1 MLCFPLLLAAY
12 EVLSD
17 EGQKQRYDAMRRG
30 GSGSSGSGS
39 GSFNFGQ
46 GTRARNFDFDFDELF
61 KQFESDIWD
70 DAFGGSKD
78 AKRNHFHSHFSS
90 HFESHSKHF
99 QGGFDS
105 GMGGDFFHVSYS
117 VLTSTEVLPPTSN

>member
-1 MLCFPLLLAAY
+1 MVQTCSTYGCLRKDQ
-12 EVLSD
+12 E
-17 EGQKQRYDAMRRG
+17 
-30 GSGSSGSGS
+30 
-39 GSFNFGQ
+39 
-46 GTRARNFDFDFDELF
+46 NFDFDFDELF

-117 VLTSTEVLPPTSN
+117 VLTSTEVLPPTSNKSFSDMKYHIPIYFCEVVKLKSMNRKVVVTQNG